1 MTASYVESWTAD
13 ATITRGANALRPRT
27 YPAGPSARPIAA
39 KAPRTDAV
47 SCCATADRSAASGD
61 DAWNRVFRMKNG
73 FEAMAA
79 KRPDTAARPMERRYV
94 AIALEFTSDPR
105 CLFVNL
111 HAAPRDR
118 CPL

>member
-1 MTASYVESWTAD
+1 
-13 ATITRGANALRPRT
+13 
-27 YPAGPSARPIAA
+27 
-39 KAPRTDAV
+39 
-47 SCCATADRSAASGD
+47 
-61 DAWNRVFRMKNG
+61 MKNG

-94 AIALEFTSDPR
+94 AIALEFPSDPR